1 MDKQE
6 VTLGSGQL
14 YIKEFEGS
22 IPEDTAL
29 EVEENRIGGISGGAQ
44 ISYKPSVETIVD
56 DMGIVHKV
64 FIKDTEVTFKSGIM
78 TWNNEV
84 LNKISLCGELKKTAQ
99 KVTLKLGKRGAI
111 KNYIVR
117 FVHTKDG
124 GLKYRV
130 TIVGTAQNGFELA
143 FDPEKATVIDAEFVA
158 GSLDAEKLT
167 NKSGEELQAKA

>member
-1 MDKQE
+1 MGNQE

-22 IPEDTAL
+22 IPEDSIL

-44 ISYKPSVETIVD
+44 ITYKPTVETVVD

-64 FIKDTEVTFKSGIM
+64 FVKDTEVTFKSGIM

-84 LNKISLCGELKKTAQ
+84 LSKISLCGELSKTAQ
-99 KVTLKLGKRGAI
+99 KSTLKLGKRGAI
-111 KNYIVR
+111 KNYLVR
-117 FVHTKDG
+117 FVHEKDN

-143 FDPEKATVIDAEFVA
+143 FDPEKSTVIDAEFVA
-158 GSLDAEKLT
+158 GSLDSKGTKLILE
-167 NKSGEELQAKA
+167 EELQKSE

>member
-1 MDKQE
+1 MEKQE

-44 ISYKPSVETIVD
+44 ISYKPEVESVVD

-64 FIKDTEVTFKSGIM
+64 FVKDTEVTFKSGIM
-78 TWNNEV
+78 TWNTEV

-158 GSLDAEKLT
+158 GSLDAEGTKLILE
-167 NKSGEELQAKA
+167 EELQAGA

>member
-1 MDKQE
+1 
-6 VTLGSGQL
+6 
-14 YIKEFEGS
+14 
-22 IPEDTAL
+22 
-29 EVEENRIGGISGGAQ
+29 
-44 ISYKPSVETIVD
+44 
-56 DMGIVHKV
+56 
-64 FIKDTEVTFKSGIM
+64 M
-78 TWNNEV
+78 TWNTEV
-84 LNKISLCGELKKTAQ
+84 LNKISLCGELKRTAQ

-158 GSLDAEKLT
+158 GSLDAEGTKLILE
-167 NKSGEELQAKA
+167 EELQAGA